1 MKEFTFELS
10 TKIYFGTNI
19 WKEALQKEK
28 TRLTGNIM
36 IITTGR
42 SLVKHGYQQ
51 LIQQAIVEITREDKI
66 YTYDKISQ
74 NPKLEEVKQA
84 IEIGKERSI
93 DCVIGFGGGS
103 AIDAAKA
110 VAVGIPV
117 EEPIETYLLEGKEP
131 GKETLPII
139 AIPTTAGTGTE
150 LSKGAIISST
160 YHRIKT
166 GIRGKNILPQI
177 AIVDD
182 MFTWTVPEKIT
193 METGFDV
200 LAHAI
205 ESYVAVKANPFSEMI
220 SEKAIRIVGE
230 NLSKLKQNLNDYGAR
245 SQMCYA
251 SMIVGMN
258 LANVGTCLPHRMQY
272 PIGAYTDTSH
282 GAGLLAL
289 YPAWIKYE
297 YEVNQEKI
305 NQILNWLG
313 YSIVKSAEEAEN
325 MFKEFLNKLD
335 ILYSLSDLGI
345 QKDMLDELS
354 GQVTGNLSNDKLG
367 EEPDIIKKIFK
378 NAMEN

>member
-19 WKEALQKEK
+19 WIESLQKEK
-28 TRLTGNIM
+28 TRLSGNIM
-36 IITTGR
+36 IVTTGR
-42 SLVKHGYQQ
+42 SLVRHGYLDEMQRVVTD
-51 LIQQAIVEITREDKI
+51 IVGNDTLYI
-66 YTYDKISQ
+66 YDKVSQ

-84 IEIGKERSI
+84 IEIGKEKKVNCI
-93 DCVIGFGGGS
+93 IGFGGGS

-110 VAVGIPV
+110 VAVGIPA
-117 EEPIETYLLEGKEP
+117 EENIEKYLLEGKEP

-150 LSKGAIISST
+150 LSKGAILSST
-160 YHRIKT
+160 CHKIKT
-166 GIRGKNILPQI
+166 GIRGKNILPII

-182 MFTWTVPEKIT
+182 VFTWTVPEKIT

-200 LAHAI
+200 LAHAV
-205 ESYVAVKANPFSEMI
+205 ESYLAVKANPFSEMI
-220 SEKAIRIVGE
+220 SEKAIQIVGKNLPLLRE
-230 NLSKLKQNLNDYGAR
+230 NLDNHEAR
-245 SQMCYA
+245 KQMCYA

-282 GAGLLAL
+282 GAGLIAL
-289 YPAWIKYE
+289 YPKWIRYE
-297 YEVNQEKI
+297 YEVNKERV

-313 YSIVKSAEEAEN
+313 FSGIASAEEAEN
-325 MFKEFLNKLD
+325 ALKVFFNKLD

-345 QKDMLDELS
+345 REDMLNGLS
-354 GQVTGNLSNDKLG
+354 NQVMGNLSNDRLSKN
-367 EEPDIIKKIFK
+367 PDIIKKIFEE
-378 NAMEN
+378 AL